1 MKINKITEK
10 GLSYYEY
17 EVSKGTHLLSFTLR
31 GLAVDLFKVYNIS
44 LFNQVN
50 LN

>member
-1 MKINKITEK
+1 MKINKITHK
-10 GLSYYEY
+10 GLTYYEC
-17 EVSKGTHLLSFTLR
+17 EVNRGTHLLSFTLR
-31 GLAVDLFKVYNIS
+31 GIIVDLFRVYSFN